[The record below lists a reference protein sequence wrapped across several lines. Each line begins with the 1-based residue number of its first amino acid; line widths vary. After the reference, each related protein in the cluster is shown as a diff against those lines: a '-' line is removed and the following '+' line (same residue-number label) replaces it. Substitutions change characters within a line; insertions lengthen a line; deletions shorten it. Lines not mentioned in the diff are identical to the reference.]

1 MPGVTSIPDASLA
14 VAALTLAADET
25 TKAPNP
31 HLHEKASA
39 VTLVTIEALH
49 HSYARSIHR
58 FLCDML
64 GDPSSARDA
73 TQETFVRA
81 FQRLHTLE
89 SRERPAPWLYGIAR
103 NVSLEFRR
111 ARRRRRRVLDDKG
124 LEIWEDNRAAEDAS
138 GSPEDH
144 AIRSEALHLVE
155 DAIGELSHDRRTVL
169 LLRVDHDMSCDDI
182 AATMGWSVS
191 KVKVEIHRARQALRE
206 AIQKIEG
213 GRR

>member
-1 MPGVTSIPDASLA
+1 MPGVTSIPNASL
-14 VAALTLAADET
+14 VVTTMTIAADHA
-25 TKAPNP
+25 TKAANP
-31 HLHEKASA
+31 QLHEKEIA
-39 VTLVTIEALH
+39 VPLVTIETLH
-49 HSYARSIHR
+49 HSYAHSIHR

-64 GDPSSARDA
+64 GNMSAARDA

-89 SRERPAPWLYGIAR
+89 SPERPAPWLFGIAR

-124 LEIWEDNRAAEDAS
+124 LEVWQDNDAAEDGS

-144 AIRSEALHLVE
+144 ALRNEALHLVE

-191 KVKVEIHRARQALRE
+191 KVKVEIHRARQTLRE

-213 GRR
+213 GKR

>member
-1 MPGVTSIPDASLA
+1 MPGVTSIPNASLVATAITSA
-14 VAALTLAADET
+14 VDGTN
-25 TKAPNP
+25 KAPSP
-31 HLHEKASA
+31 HLHEKESKVA
-39 VTLVTIEALH
+39 LVTIEALY
-49 HSYARSIHR
+49 HSHARSIHR

-64 GDPSSARDA
+64 GNTSAARDA

-111 ARRRRRRVLDDKG
+111 ARRRRRRVVDDKG
-124 LEIWEDNRAAEDAS
+124 LEVWEDERAVEDAR

-206 AIQKIEG
+206 AIQKTEG
-213 GRR
+213 GRP

>member
-1 MPGVTSIPDASLA
+1 MTSIPDASLVVIA
-14 VAALTLAADET
+14 PTLAADET

-31 HLHEKASA
+31 HLHEKESTA
-39 VTLVTIEALH
+39 TLVTIDALH

-64 GDPSSARDA
+64 GNTSSARDA

-89 SRERPAPWLYGIAR
+89 SPERPAPWLYGIAR
-103 NVSLEFRR
+103 NVCLEFRR
-111 ARRRRRRVLDDKG
+111 ARRRRRKVLDDKG
-124 LEIWEDNRAAEDAS
+124 IEIWEGNGAAEDAR

-144 AIRSEALHLVE
+144 AIRSEALRLVD

-169 LLRVDHDMSCDDI
+169 LLRVDHDMSCEDI
-182 AATMGWSVS
+182 ASAMGWSVS
-191 KVKVEIHRARQALRE
+191 KVKVEIHRARQKLRE

-213 GRR
+213 GKR

>member
-1 MPGVTSIPDASLA
+1 MPGVTSIPNASL
-14 VAALTLAADET
+14 VVSTLAVTANET

-31 HLHEKASA
+31 HRHEKENT
-39 VTLVTIEALH
+39 VPLVTIEALH
-49 HSYARSIHR
+49 HAYARSIHR
-58 FLCDML
+58 FLCDVL
-64 GDPSSARDA
+64 GNSNAAHDA

-89 SRERPAPWLYGIAR
+89 SPERPAPWLYGIAR

-124 LEIWEDNRAAEDAS
+124 LEIWEDERAAEDAS
-138 GSPEDH
+138 GSPEDR
-144 AIRSEALHLVE
+144 AIRGEALLLVE
-155 DAIGELSHDRRTVL
+155 DAMGELSHDRRTVL

-182 AATMGWSVS
+182 AVTMGWSVS
-191 KVKVEIHRARQALRE
+191 KVKVEIHRARQTLRE
-206 AIQKIEG
+206 AIRKIEG

>member
-1 MPGVTSIPDASLA
+1 MPRVTSIPDASL
-14 VAALTLAADET
+14 VVTALTLAAEDT

-31 HLHEKASA
+31 HLHEKKST
-39 VTLVTIEALH
+39 VTLVTIETLH

-89 SRERPAPWLYGIAR
+89 SHQRPAPWLYGIAR

-111 ARRRRRRVLDDKG
+111 ARRRRRRVLDDNG
-124 LEIWEDNRAAEDAS
+124 IEVWEDNRAAEDAS
-138 GSPEDH
+138 GSPEDQ
-144 AIRSEALHLVE
+144 AIRSEALRLVE
-155 DAIGELSHDRRTVL
+155 DALGELSHDRRTVL

-182 AATMGWSVS
+182 AAAMGWSVS
-191 KVKVEIHRARQALRE
+191 KVKVEIHRARQVLRE

>member
-1 MPGVTSIPDASLA
+1 MPGVTSIPNASLVVA
-14 VAALTLAADET
+14 VLAIATNET

-31 HLHEKASA
+31 HRHEKEST

-58 FLCDML
+58 FLCNML
-64 GDPSSARDA
+64 GNTSIARDA

-89 SRERPAPWLYGIAR
+89 SPERPAPWLFGIAR

-124 LEIWEDNRAAEDAS
+124 LEIWEDNGPAEDAS

-169 LLRVDHDMSCDDI
+169 LLRVDHDLSCDDI
-182 AATMGWSVS
+182 AAMMGWSVS
-191 KVKVEIHRARQALRE
+191 KVKVEIHRARQVLRE
-206 AIQKIEG
+206 LIQKIEG

>member
-1 MPGVTSIPDASLA
+1 MRGVTSSPDASL
-14 VAALTLAADET
+14 VVIALTLATDET

-31 HLHEKASA
+31 HRHAKETT

-49 HSYARSIHR
+49 HAYARSIHR

-64 GDPSSARDA
+64 GNTNSARDA

-89 SRERPAPWLYGIAR
+89 SPDRPAPWLYGIAR

-111 ARRRRRRVLDDKG
+111 ARRRRRRVLDDTG
-124 LEIWEDNRAAEDAS
+124 LEVWEDTRAAEDAS

-144 AIRSEALHLVE
+144 ALRSEALHLVE
-155 DAIGELSHDRRTVL
+155 DAIGELSHDRRTAL

-206 AIQKIEG
+206 AIQKVEG
-213 GRR
+213 GSR